1 MPTIAI
7 VGAGPGLGLAIAR
20 KFGQE
25 GFSVALISRTQDKLD
40 RLAAQL
46 GDEGITAVGFTADV
60 MDRPSLTAALTAAR
74 ERFGSIDV
82 LEYSPA
88 DTTGGPLTPAD
99 IRQATPEN
107 VQPQIEY
114 SLYGGMTAVEA
125 VLPAMRAAG
134 TGTIIV
140 TTGAGS
146 VRPAPMFGNVTAA
159 GAALRN
165 WALNLGTA
173 LDADDTGIHV
183 AHVAIGVWVTDSKP
197 ADNHVRS
204 LSPSEIAPRYWDLH
218 TGRSTH
224 EIVIEG

>member
-7 VGAGPGLGLAIAR
+7 IGAGPGLGLAIAR
-20 KFGQE
+20 TFGHE
-25 GFSVALISRTQDKLD
+25 GFSVALVSRTQEKLD

-46 GDEGITAVGFTADV
+46 GEEGITAAGFAADV
-60 MDRPSLTAALTAAR
+60 TDRPSLTAALGAAT
-74 ERFGSIDV
+74 EHFGSVDV

-88 DTTGGPLTPAD
+88 DTTGGALAPAD
-99 IRQATPEN
+99 VRSTTPDN

-114 SLYGGMTAVEA
+114 SLYGGMSAVEA

-134 TGTIIV
+134 AGTIIV

-146 VRPAPMFGNVTAA
+146 VRPAPMFGNVTVG

-165 WALNLGTA
+165 WALNLGAA
-173 LDADDTGIHV
+173 LDADDTGVHV

-197 ADNHVRS
+197 ADHHVPS